1 MDPPVAPLLALTR
14 GVSSGFERCELSHLA
29 RRPIDP
35 GRARAQHAAYVELL
49 GELGCTVVELAPEPV
64 FPDCVFVEDMAVVVD
79 EVAVMTRPGAR
90 SRRGELPAVEAAL
103 WPLAASRPL
112 VRIESP
118 GTLDGGDVLQAGER
132 VIVGRSARTDAGG
145 REQLRRHL
153 ESRGY
158 TVESVDVR
166 GCLHLKTAVTC
177 VGAELLLVH
186 RPWVD
191 ADQIGALPG
200 VELLDVDPDEPFA
213 ANALRV
219 GDVVILP
226 AAFPKTRRRL
236 EARGLTVAPVD
247 VSELAKAE
255 GGVTCC
261 SIVFTDR
268 RT

>member
-1 MDPPVAPLLALTR
+1 MNRSDAPLLALTR

-49 GELGCTVVELAPEPV
+49 GRLGCTVAELAPEPDL
-64 FPDCVFVEDMAVVVD
+64 PDCVFVEDTAVVVG
-79 EVAVMTRPGAR
+79 EMVVMTRPGAR
-90 SRRGELPAVEAAL
+90 SRRAELPAVEAAL
-103 WPLAASRPL
+103 RPLAAARP
-112 VRIESP
+112 VARIEPP
-118 GTLDGGDVLQAGER
+118 GTLDGGDVLLAGER
-132 VIVGRSARTDAGG
+132 IFVGRSARTDASGH
-145 REQLRRHL
+145 EQLRRHL
-153 ESRGY
+153 EPLGY
-158 TVESVDVR
+158 VVESVEVR

-177 VGAELLLVH
+177 VGPELLLVH
-186 RPWVD
+186 RPWLD
-191 ADQIGALPG
+191 ADQVGALAG
-200 VELLDVDPDEPFA
+200 FELLDVDPDEPFA
-213 ANALRV
+213 ANALLV

-226 AAFPKTRRRL
+226 ADFPKTRRRL

-261 SIVFTDR
+261 SILFADR